1 MTDPRLLR
9 EGTPRTF
16 DRALLESARD
26 DRAPD
31 GSEDRALAALGVG
44 VAIAGAVVVASHGAS
59 APPAAAAVSKLATAV
74 FLKWLGVGLAVTM
87 ATAAPV
93 TYLVV
98 TRAKTEA
105 VAPPAVSAAP
115 AASAAVPAPARTPG
129 AAQADDT
136 PGISADSLPTASEP
150 SAAAPVTVPTPAP
163 ATTTA
168 RAASSATSPVAVAP
182 ARSADSLSPE
192 LDVLDRVRAALAAH
206 DPATARQALD
216 EYDRR
221 FPHGSLREEAELAS
235 IETLV
240 ASGNTAAA
248 HEAALRFIAAH
259 PSSAFGGRVR
269 AIVKRTS
276 IP

>member
-31 GSEDRALAALGVG
+31 GSEDRALAALGIG
-44 VAIAGAVVVASHGAS
+44 VAIAGAVVVASQGAS
-59 APPAAAAVSKLATAV
+59 APPAAAAVSKIATAV
-74 FLKWLGVGLAVTM
+74 FLKWIGVGLAVTM
-87 ATAAPV
+87 ATAVPV

-98 TRAKTEA
+98 TSAKTEV
-105 VAPPAVSAAP
+105 VAPTAVPSTARTPVATPAGDAP
-115 AASAAVPAPARTPG
+115 AIPAGSLPAAAEPSADAPVALPAPAP
-129 AAQADDT
+129 
-136 PGISADSLPTASEP
+136 P
-150 SAAAPVTVPTPAP
+150 
-163 ATTTA
+163 TTTS
-168 RAASSATSPVAVAP
+168 RAASATSPVAIAPAP

-221 FPHGSLREEAELAS
+221 FPRGSLREEAELAS

-240 ASGNTAAA
+240 ASGNTAGA
-248 HEAALRFIAAH
+248 HEAALRFLAAH
-259 PSSAFGGRVR
+259 PSSTFGGRVR

-276 IP
+276 NP